1 MYKVLRRFPK
11 HGYLLLSILIFVF
24 LSPLLEKTVIR
35 SYINLFLYSL
45 IFLSTYSVIEK
56 NNTFIKLFPLIGII
70 INIIIFFVESKI
82 ALLILFGL
90 SAIVFTIITFVLLI
104 QIARSKK
111 VNTGLILEA
120 INGYLLIGVV
130 ATILNTTVILFYPD
144 AISITDLSN
153 KAGNIIYYS
162 YITLSTIGFGDIC
175 PKSPMARN
183 IAVFIG
189 LAGQL
194 YLTIIIAFIIGK
206 ISSKTEIEY

>member
-1 MYKVLRRFPK
+1 MFKTLQKFPK
-11 HGYLLLSILIFVF
+11 HGYLLFSILIFVF

-35 SYINLFLYSL
+35 AYINLSLYSL
-45 IFLSTYSVIEK
+45 IFLSTYSVIDK
-56 NNTFIKLFPLIGII
+56 KGTFIKLFPLIGII

-82 ALLILFGL
+82 ILLVLFSL
-90 SAIVFTIITFVLLI
+90 SAIIFTTITFILLI

-130 ATILNTTVILFYPD
+130 ATILNTIVIMFYPE
-144 AISITDLSN
+144 AISLTDMSN

-194 YLTIIIAFIIGK
+194 YLTIIIAFIVGK
-206 ISSKTEIEY
+206 ISNKTEIEY

>member
-1 MYKVLRRFPK
+1 MYKVLQKFPK
-11 HGYLLLSILIFVF
+11 HGYLLISILIFVF
-24 LSPLLEKTVIR
+24 LSPLLEKTIIR

-56 NNTFIKLFPLIGII
+56 NSTFIKLFPLLGII

-82 ALLILFGL
+82 ILVILFGL
-90 SAIVFTIITFVLLI
+90 SAIIFTLITFILLI

-111 VNTGLILEA
+111 VNTGLIFEA
-120 INGYLLIGVV
+120 INGYLLIGIV
-130 ATILNTTVILFYPD
+130 ATILNTTVIMFYPE
-144 AISITDLSN
+144 AISISDLNN
-153 KAGNIIYYS
+153 KASNIIYYS
-162 YITLSTIGFGDIC
+162 YITLTTIGFGDIC

-189 LAGQL
+189 LSGQL
-194 YLTIIIAFIIGK
+194 YLTIIIAFIVGK